1 MEVRRAK
8 PFEEWSEVKVNLMVP
23 VAG

>member
-1 MEVRRAK
+1 MEVSRAK
-8 PFEEWSEVKVNLMVP
+8 PFEEWSEVKVNLKVP